1 MVFEQLRDM
10 SSTQH
15 TLHTKLLNNQ
25 LRRLMC
31 VFHGYNL
38 QLSNHH
44 LDDSPFSQKK
54 GRCDMKHSLEP

>member
-1 MVFEQLRDM
+1 M
-10 SSTQH
+10 SSMQH
-15 TLHTKLLNNQ
+15 TLQTKLLNNQ

-31 VFHGYNL
+31 VFHGYDL

-44 LDDSPFSQKK
+44 LDDTPFSQKK

>member
-1 MVFEQLRDM
+1 M

-25 LRRLMC
+25 LRRLVC

-54 GRCDMKHSLEP
+54 EGVT